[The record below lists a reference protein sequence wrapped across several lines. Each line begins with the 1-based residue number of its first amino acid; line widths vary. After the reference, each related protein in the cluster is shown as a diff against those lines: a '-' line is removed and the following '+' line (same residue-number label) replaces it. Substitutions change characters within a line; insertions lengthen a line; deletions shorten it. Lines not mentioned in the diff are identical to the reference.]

1 MHFQG
6 KSPQVETLEKFLFLL
21 LITIMEHSCLIRDF
35 AAPCRGLWNYSSVSR
50 TTERA

>member
-6 KSPQVETLEKFLFLL
+6 KSPQLETLEKFL
-21 LITIMEHSCLIRDF
+21 LILQITFMEYSCLIRDF
-35 AAPCRGLWNYSSVSR
+35 ASPSRGLWNYSSLSR